1 MAFPR
6 KNKRE
11 NQTKLKKRS
20 RSAEWKKS
28 CLLDRRR
35 QWQERG
41 RAWGLEFLCL
51 RREELII
58 SKETGVHA
66 NLLTFQSPKE
76 VAGLQGSSWVCLGQR
91 VKEVSGPR
99 QNLRSRKMHFLYRHC
114 GLISYNL
121 YLVNSLGSD
130 FMSYLTKWAWSP
142 PMSWGSLWSSCCPC
156 PQGWPNHREKSF
168 AWHLIGLQ
176 CNCEVRILGSL
187 RAWDKWPYS
196 ASVLSKCP
204 PLCLQGNSY

>member
-20 RSAEWKKS
+20 GSEEWKKS

-99 QNLRSRKMHFLYRHC
+99 QNLQSRKMHFLYKHC

-142 PMSWGSLWSSCCPC
+142 PMSWGSLWILLLPLPTGLAKSSWEILCMAPYWSSV
-156 PQGWPNHREKSF
+156 QMGGKNTWVLK
-168 AWHLIGLQ
+168 GLRQ
-176 CNCEVRILGSL
+176 MAL
-187 RAWDKWPYS
+187 
-196 ASVLSKCP
+196 
-204 PLCLQGNSY
+204 LCLCAE